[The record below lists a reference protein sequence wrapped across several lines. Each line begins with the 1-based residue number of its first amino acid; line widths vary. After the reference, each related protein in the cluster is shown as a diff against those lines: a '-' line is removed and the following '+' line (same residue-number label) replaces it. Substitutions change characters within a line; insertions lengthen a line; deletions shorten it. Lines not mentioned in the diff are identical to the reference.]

1 MTNTKDFDDYPE
13 ITQADID
20 RATFK
25 VQGKTVD
32 KSVWQQAVKQATE
45 KKTKVLDDDVI
56 DWISTQDS
64 ATRNYINGMIRN
76 YMSFKNETMKA
87 VS

>member
-1 MTNTKDFDDYPE
+1 MKEYDDKHYQEFEFDEKQVIRGMHPKM
-13 ITQADID
+13 QAI
-20 RATFK
+20 
-25 VQGKTVD
+25 
-32 KSVWQQAVKQATE
+32 QQRNI
-45 KKTKVLDDDVI
+45 KKKNKALDDDVI

-76 YMSFKNETMKA
+76 YMSFKNETIKA